1 MTDFLPYLG
10 DVLTAIASADN
21 AEQRQAFDRLLQ
33 DGAQG
38 GWDDARPQVE
48 DQLKAELGRGDRI
61 AKGVTLYDLD
71 LRLAKQ
77 VSLAR
82 AGGGSSMSGA
92 IPMELRLAPDLL
104 IAKSTTPS
112 VFGSDFDPKFSL
124 DFGVVIDFSINVQPE
139 KMSLSVQV
147 GSARLTGKDCTGSPY
162 LDSQNVV
169 ADLAKF
175 FAGTVSPW
183 FGGPDY
189 VALVEAMLARHD
201 FAGVLNAAMRPVND
215 VLGQLAK
222 EGMGLITALFPD
234 APVPGGLSPK
244 AIQIGATA
252 AGAPAPLL
260 VLAQPLTGDGVIRG
274 EIRWPEAAGAPQVEQ
289 PYANAFQLS
298 ASVPTGAAVGEFSQ
312 PTDVTHIQDWQYAQD
327 NGDHVIRYALRG
339 LPNDRPITVECATN
353 AEIPWTGDAT
363 KIPMVE
369 RSGWTGAVTIHPGLQ
384 LEHKGI
390 HADRIRGGAAVE
402 LNPQPIPP
410 GHDREIAPDRIKLD
424 HEGIAKSAESAQAL
438 EQQPVGRTLGQEIH
452 QRATVILRRDNPSGT
467 REVDGIDFAVEFVDK
482 PR

>member
-82 AGGGSSMSGA
+82 AGGGSSTSGA

-162 LDSQNVV
+162 
-169 ADLAKF
+169 
-175 FAGTVSPW
+175 
-183 FGGPDY
+183 
-189 VALVEAMLARHD
+189 
-201 FAGVLNAAMRPVND
+201 
-215 VLGQLAK
+215 
-222 EGMGLITALFPD
+222 
-234 APVPGGLSPK
+234 
-244 AIQIGATA
+244 
-252 AGAPAPLL
+252 
-260 VLAQPLTGDGVIRG
+260 
-274 EIRWPEAAGAPQVEQ
+274 
-289 PYANAFQLS
+289 
-298 ASVPTGAAVGEFSQ
+298 
-312 PTDVTHIQDWQYAQD
+312 
-327 NGDHVIRYALRG
+327 
-339 LPNDRPITVECATN
+339 
-353 AEIPWTGDAT
+353 
-363 KIPMVE
+363 
-369 RSGWTGAVTIHPGLQ
+369 
-384 LEHKGI
+384 
-390 HADRIRGGAAVE
+390 
-402 LNPQPIPP
+402 
-410 GHDREIAPDRIKLD
+410 
-424 HEGIAKSAESAQAL
+424 
-438 EQQPVGRTLGQEIH
+438 
-452 QRATVILRRDNPSGT
+452 
-467 REVDGIDFAVEFVDK
+467 
-482 PR
+482 